1 MKKLLPLTLAILALA
16 RTSSACA
23 EDSWYLG
30 ALYNAQDISS
40 DDREFNTAG
49 IITGYQY
56 NKYFALE
63 ARLNTGVSGYST
75 SLTFNQASDI
85 NYKEDIDSQASLSIK
100 LSYPIDKSINLYVLA
115 GYTTTKIKMNRSM
128 IITDSNGAVI
138 FPYDFKTTYSGSSY
152 GVGLNYQLNER
163 FNLFID
169 YQVLPDFDP
178 VSNYSKNWKSTNIG
192 VNYSF

>member
-1 MKKLLPLTLAILALA
+1 MKKLLPLTLAFLALA
-16 RTSSACA
+16 FTSSVCA
-23 EDSWYLG
+23 EDGWYLG
-30 ALYNAQDISS
+30 ASYNAQDISS

-63 ARLNTGVSGYST
+63 SRLSTGVSGHST

-85 NYKEDIDSQASLSIK
+85 NYKEDIDSQASLFIK
-100 LSYPIDKSINLYVLA
+100 SSYPIDKSINLYVLV
-115 GYTTTKIKMNRSM
+115 GYTTTKIKTNRSM
-128 IITDSNGAVI
+128 IITDSNGAVLS
-138 FPYDFKTTYSGSSY
+138 PYDFKKTYSGASY
-152 GVGLNYQLNER
+152 GFGLNYQLNEQ

-169 YQVLPDFDP
+169 YQVLPDFEP
-178 VSNYSKNWKSTNIG
+178 VSNYSKSWNSASIG

>member
-1 MKKLLPLTLAILALA
+1 MKKLLPLTLAILALVC
-16 RTSSACA
+16 TSSVCA

-63 ARLNTGVSGYST
+63 ARLNIGVSGHST
-75 SLTFNQASDI
+75 SLTFDQASDI

-100 LSYPIDKSINLYVLA
+100 SSYPIDKSINLYVLA
-115 GYTTTKIKMNRSM
+115 GYTTTKIKTNSSM
-128 IITDSNGAVI
+128 IITDSNGAVL
-138 FPYDFKTTYSGSSY
+138 FPYDFKTTYSGGSY
-152 GVGLNYQLNER
+152 GVGLNYQLNEQ